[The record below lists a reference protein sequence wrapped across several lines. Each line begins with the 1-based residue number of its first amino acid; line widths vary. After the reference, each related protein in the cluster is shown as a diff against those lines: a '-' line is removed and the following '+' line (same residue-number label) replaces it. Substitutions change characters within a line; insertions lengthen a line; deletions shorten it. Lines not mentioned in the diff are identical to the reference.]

1 MRHVHMMPPIWS
13 QIVLL
18 LSIIVLGVHLAGAL
32 PETYTLRFS
41 DVPATAT
48 LISSPERAASQAPAN
63 AWLDQQGWRQVW
75 PLALFGT
82 QQRLFFA
89 GPSAQR
95 YLRVYADKTFYIL
108 AHQLELDPQA
118 LPWLSITWGVERFPT
133 GAALDLH
140 GRNDRPIVI
149 LVSFGE
155 RVSASGLLPSVPRA
169 LAFFWG
175 ETEQVGMTYTCIMPP
190 HGPSDVRLQCRYP
203 HVKYIALRH
212 GEAGSVHTDQ
222 VNLLEH
228 FQEQFSDYWQEHHRV
243 PQVVAVSIEA
253 SSKKTRSISSARLYS
268 LSFNTVAQ
276 AAEPTITSG
285 R

>member
-1 MRHVHMMPPIWS
+1 MRHVHMTPAIWS
-13 QIVLL
+13 QTVLL
-18 LSIIVLGVHLAGAL
+18 LTFIVLGAHLARAL

-41 DVPATAT
+41 DVSPTAT
-48 LISSPERAASQAPAN
+48 LISSPERAAPQAPAN
-63 AWLDQQGWRQVW
+63 TWLDQQGWQQVW
-75 PLALFGT
+75 PVALFGT

-89 GPSAQR
+89 GSSAQR

-108 AHQLELDPQA
+108 ARQLELDPQA

-133 GAALDLH
+133 GAALDLYS
-140 GRNDRPIVI
+140 RNDRPIVI

-155 RVSASGLLPSVPRA
+155 RVGSSGLLPNVPRA

-175 ETEQVGMTYTCIMPP
+175 ETEQVGTTYTCITPRNGPP
-190 HGPSDVRLQCRYP
+190 DARLQCRYP
-203 HVKYIALRH
+203 HVKYIALRQ

-222 VNLLEH
+222 VNLLKH
-228 FQEQFSDYWQEHHRV
+228 FQEQFPDYWQEHHRV

-253 SSKKTRSISSARLYS
+253 SSKKTHSISSARLYS
-268 LSFNTVAQ
+268 LSFSAVAETLDGTVVQ
-276 AAEPTITSG
+276 T

>member
-1 MRHVHMMPPIWS
+1 
-13 QIVLL
+13 LFL
-18 LSIIVLGVHLAGAL
+18 NIIVLGVHLAGAL

-41 DVPATAT
+41 DVSPTAT
-48 LISSPERAASQAPAN
+48 LIVGPERAAPQALAN
-63 AWLDQQGWRQVW
+63 TWLDQQGWQQVW
-75 PLALFGT
+75 PVTLFGT

-89 GPSAQR
+89 GSPAQR

-108 AHQLELDPQA
+108 ARQLELDPQA

-133 GAALDLH
+133 GAALDLS

-149 LVSFGE
+149 MVSFGE
-155 RVSASGLLPSVPRA
+155 RVGPSGLLPSVPRA

-175 ETEQVGMTYTCIMPP
+175 ETEQVGTTYTCITPRN
-190 HGPSDVRLQCRYP
+190 GPADVRLQCRYP

-222 VNLLEH
+222 VNLLKH
-228 FQEQFSDYWQEHHRV
+228 FQEQFPDYWQEHYRV

-253 SSKKTRSISSARLYS
+253 SSKKTHSISSARLYS
-268 LSFNTVAQ
+268 LSFST
-276 AAEPTITSG
+276 AAEVSDGTGVQT